1 MVFIQF
7 IILVVIV
14 VLGSSLLSKQAEIID
29 ENSKL
34 SPALIGILLAFA
46 TSLPELVTGLT
57 STFLGQPEMSIGNI
71 LGSNSFNFLIISF
84 FNIIFFKKVV
94 IPNVDDDAKKLNIF
108 TMLMYALFLLAY
120 FGITFNTSVE
130 ILGRLSL
137 GSIGILV
144 LYIFAVRISSNIETE
159 VEVKEETTK
168 DQKQFK
174 IAIFKFTILAIVI
187 LITSIFLA
195 RTADKIVTITGL
207 DPAYVGAIF
216 IGISTSLPE
225 LTTCYNLVKTNNF
238 TMAATSIWGSNL
250 FNFAIL
256 SIVDIFSKEALL
268 TKISP
273 TLFGLAIIGL
283 IFSMIHYFQT
293 VLNPKYKNVNIF
305 LSIFM
310 IVIYISFFL
319 S

>member
-1 MVFIQF
+1 MIFIQF
-7 IILVVIV
+7 ILLVIIVVI
-14 VLGSSLLSKQAEIID
+14 GSSLLSRQAEIID
-29 ENSKL
+29 TNSKL

-94 IPNVDDDAKKLNIF
+94 IPNVEDDAKKLNVF

-144 LYIFAVRISSNIETE
+144 LYIFAVRISSNIEIE
-159 VEVKEETTK
+159 VEVETKK
-168 DQKQFK
+168 DKKQFK
-174 IAIFKFTILAIVI
+174 VAIIKFAILAIVI

-256 SIVDIFSKEALL
+256 SIVDIFSSEALL

-283 IFSMIHYFQT
+283 LFSIVHYFQT
-293 VLNPKYKNVNIF
+293 GISPKYKKINVF

-310 IVIYISFFL
+310 IVIYIAFFL